1 MLQVRASPPRGP
13 CLCHPPP
20 YVRVVCTH
28 QRAPTSS
35 RGTNSTIPLLNS
47 LFHTT
52 SHFQCTLFFCRPGFV
67 VNHLYSC
74 CSDVQRLLGQAGQ
87 LLDRDYAEYASRLQ
101 DPVQQCRRTCQ
112 QLRKQH
118 LPYIGQVSQL
128 NAALHSQSQQQ
139 RRKGLTAAVSAGGIG
154 GRAAVSEGRGQERL
168 TAISRLGEVPAAMP
182 RPLSPTHITWRYPP
196 SGVDAAAT
204 EAGQGR
210 GQRRQGSDSEGGA
223 TAAATEAGSGREQPR
238 QGRGGY
244 SGGGAAVAAAEAGQ
258 GQLLHQQ
265 QRRRKLGQEGYAAVE
280 GGMERGR

>member
-1 MLQVRASPPRGP
+1 MPVAK
-13 CLCHPPP
+13 
-20 YVRVVCTH
+20 
-28 QRAPTSS
+28 
-35 RGTNSTIPLLNS
+35 
-47 LFHTT
+47 
-52 SHFQCTLFFCRPGFV
+52 PGFV

-87 LLDRDYAEYASRLQ
+87 LLDRDYAEHASRLQ

-168 TAISRLGEVPAAMP
+168 IAISRLGEVPAAMP

-204 EAGQGR
+204 EAGPGR
-210 GQRRQGSDSEGGA
+210 EQRKQGSDSGGGA
-223 TAAATEAGSGREQPR
+223 AAAAAATEEGPGREQPR